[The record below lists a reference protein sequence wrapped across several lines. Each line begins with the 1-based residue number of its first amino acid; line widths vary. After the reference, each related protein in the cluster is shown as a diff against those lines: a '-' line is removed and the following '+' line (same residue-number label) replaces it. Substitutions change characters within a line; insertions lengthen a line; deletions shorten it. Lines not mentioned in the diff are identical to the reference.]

1 MRLRSLFKTSL
12 FFFGLCFLVYIMLYM
27 QAGHKEATPTD
38 LVNQFNVVQK
48 KGYSGLKMEWLH
60 YVSKRPEF
68 TKAPAKKPVEHSSK
82 EQKVAD
88 APKQRQ
94 RKSLQMSQ
102 IYEELEF
109 VNTPGGAWTQGF
121 PISYNLD
128 QWAEKPLEVFL
139 VPHSHQD
146 PGWVM
151 TLEEYFRTKTK
162 KCLDS
167 TLKVLESR
175 PDARF
180 SYAEISFFSMW
191 VAGLTEDEKN
201 RVKKLLNNGQLEVVS
216 GGWVMTDEA
225 AGHHYAMLDQLIEG
239 HQWLLENFD
248 YRPNVSWSIDPFGHS
263 PTMAYLNRKMRF
275 SAMVLQRVHYEVK
288 KYLAKRQSLE
298 FSWRQYWD
306 NNGHTEILAHM
317 MPFYSYDV
325 PHTCGPEP
333 AVCCQFD
340 FARLQRFK
348 CPWKIQP
355 QVITQN
361 NVAERAR
368 LLADQY
374 RKKAMLFDNDGLLLV
389 PLGDDFRY
397 LSEEEWGLQMDNY
410 GRLIQHFNSNP
421 EYRIKV
427 RFATVSDYFNA
438 LHQRLKTRTNEPH
451 LATEMAQLTGDL
463 FTYADRDHDYWSG
476 YFTSRPAEKSLI
488 RHLESELRSAEL
500 LYSYTHQFLA
510 SDQTRYALLP
520 GFQSSLFGHLT
531 EARRTLGLLH
541 HHDAITGTAKPLVA
555 SDYVTKL
562 LNAIRATRLVF
573 SVSVAHLL
581 VLFVGHRAADNPR
594 LPIPGAVKDR
604 LESLLANTNPLDG
617 LQDVSSLEDEFFAE
631 GLSRSR
637 ILKLDPKGSPSF
649 IYLFN
654 PVPYS
659 RTLSTTLTLQGP
671 APKTLLVTQSTL
683 KEQLISQRD
692 LIVQLEPSVQYN
704 SPRGVELF
712 TARIGPVV
720 MGPMSLTRLSVQ
732 VDGKTIVTPLQP
744 SSRDSSDSDATD
756 IVLSSDTVELRFD
769 AQTGLIKQFI
779 DRLSGL
785 YLDVLVDFVQYH
797 TAQNK
802 PHSGAY
808 IFVPEGAGKVMELP
822 KTPQLRIVRGPLC
835 EEITVYTQ
843 YVNHTVRLYKDA
855 RYPSQAIELQ
865 NTVDLCSTNNMEL
878 VMRVRT
884 NISSAHRTFFTDSNC
899 FQFIQRTYYDKLPLQ
914 GNLYPMTCAAFV
926 EGFPEV
932 RTDQKPVSDKDPHIR
947 LSLLTAHAHGVTSTN
962 AGELMVWLDRRTPQD
977 DDRGV
982 ESPLVGSWITESR
995 FVLHIETLE
1004 RQSSGPF
1011 VNVPRL
1017 SLPTYRALTDLLRP
1031 VQRIFISSSWINLM
1045 PAQFALFGDAR
1056 IPCDYEL
1063 LNLKTYHSRSQVFK
1077 AITNT
1082 KGAQIGL
1089 ILHRLAPFV
1098 KSSHPA
1104 DDQAMVDLCESSAP
1118 ELDIKTI
1125 FAPLKLSQAAKLR
1138 RLTMIPEPDE
1148 TLNWHSSVTVEP
1160 MELETFL
1167 LN

>member
-1 MRLRSLFKTSL
+1 
-12 FFFGLCFLVYIMLYM
+12 
-27 QAGHKEATPTD
+27 
-38 LVNQFNVVQK
+38 
-48 KGYSGLKMEWLH
+48 
-60 YVSKRPEF
+60 
-68 TKAPAKKPVEHSSK
+68 
-82 EQKVAD
+82 
-88 APKQRQ
+88 
-94 RKSLQMSQ
+94 
-102 IYEELEF
+102 
-109 VNTPGGAWTQGF
+109 
-121 PISYNLD
+121 
-128 QWAEKPLEVFL
+128 
-139 VPHSHQD
+139 
-146 PGWVM
+146 
-151 TLEEYFRTKTK
+151 
-162 KCLDS
+162 
-167 TLKVLESR
+167 
-175 PDARF
+175 
-180 SYAEISFFSMW
+180 
-191 VAGLTEDEKN
+191 
-201 RVKKLLNNGQLEVVS
+201 
-216 GGWVMTDEA
+216 
-225 AGHHYAMLDQLIEG
+225 
-239 HQWLLENFD
+239 
-248 YRPNVSWSIDPFGHS
+248 
-263 PTMAYLNRKMRF
+263 MAYLNRKMRF

-306 NNGHTEILAHM
+306 NDGHTEILTHM

-340 FARLQRFK
+340 FARLQLSK

-361 NVAERAR
+361 NVAERAQ

-374 RKKAMLFDNDGLLLV
+374 RKKAMLFDNDGVLLV

-397 LSEEEWGLQMDNY
+397 LSEEEWGLQLDNY

-421 EYRIKV
+421 DYRIKL

-438 LHQRLKTRTNEPH
+438 LHQRLKTRANEPH
-451 LATEMAQLTGDL
+451 LATEMTQLTGDL

-476 YFTSRPAEKSLI
+476 YFTSRPAEKFLI

-510 SDQTRYALLP
+510 SDQTRYALLT

-541 HHDAITGTAKPLVA
+541 HHDAITGTTKPLVA
-555 SDYVTKL
+555 SDYATKL

-573 SVSVAHLL
+573 SVSAAHLL
-581 VLFVGHRAADNPR
+581 VLFVGHRAGDNPR

-604 LESLLANTNPLDG
+604 LENLLANTNPLDG

-631 GLSRSR
+631 GLSRPK

-649 IYLFN
+649 VYLFN

-671 APKTLLVTQSTL
+671 APKTLLITQSTL
-683 KEQLISQRD
+683 KEQLISQRG
-692 LIVQLEPSVQYN
+692 LVVQLEPSVQYD
-704 SPRGVELF
+704 SSKPVELF
-712 TARIGPVV
+712 TARIGPVL
-720 MGPMSLTRLSVQ
+720 MSPMSLTRLSVQ

-744 SSRDSSDSDATD
+744 SSGDSSDSEC
-756 IVLSSDTVELRFD
+756 LSTGNPTELVWTNESHKISYGLGVTCLTVSTLKHTNQPSSCIFHSSFE
-769 AQTGLIKQFI
+769 TKQFI

-785 YLDVLVDFVQYH
+785 YLDVLVDFLQYH
-797 TAQNK
+797 TGQNK

-808 IFVPEGAGKVMELP
+808 LFVPEGAGKVMELP

-835 EEITVYTQ
+835 EEITVFTQ

-865 NTVDLCSTNNMEL
+865 NTVDLRSTNNMEL

-932 RTDQKPVSDKDPHIR
+932 RTDQKPVSNEDPHIR
-947 LSLLTAHAHGVTSTN
+947 LNLLTAHAHGVTSTN

-977 DDRGV
+977 DDRGLD
-982 ESPLVGSWITESR
+982 SPLVGSWITESR

-1011 VNVPRL
+1011 ASVPRL

-1031 VQRIFISSSWINLM
+1031 VQRIFVSSSWTSLM
-1045 PAQFALFGDAR
+1045 PPQFALFGDAG
-1056 IPCDYEL
+1056 IPCDYEI

-1077 AITNT
+1077 TITNT

-1098 KSSHPA
+1098 KSHPA
-1104 DDQAMVDLCESSAP
+1104 DQAVVGLCESGAM
-1118 ELDIKTI
+1118 ELNIKTI
-1125 FAPLKLSQAAKLR
+1125 FTPLKLSQAAKLR

-1148 TLNWHSSVTVEP
+1148 VLNWHSSVTVEP
-1160 MELETFL
+1160 MELEAFL